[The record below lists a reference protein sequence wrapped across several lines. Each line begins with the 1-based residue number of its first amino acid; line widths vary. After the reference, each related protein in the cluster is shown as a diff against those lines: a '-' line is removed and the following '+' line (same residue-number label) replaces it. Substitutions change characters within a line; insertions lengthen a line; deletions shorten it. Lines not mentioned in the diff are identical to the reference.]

1 MHHHAHVPSG
11 VMMVKVADSTE
22 ASCQLSQL
30 VVLGCLAIGFLH
42 QMKDSL
48 DPLRVR
54 GIGGRRCRVQ
64 LASHGLPVVRRTPGR
79 LLVPGT
85 LPIYT
90 LEDPIR
96 IGPKAHR
103 LSPMSSLS

>member
-1 MHHHAHVPSG
+1 
-11 VMMVKVADSTE
+11 MMVKVADSTE
-22 ASCQLSQL
+22 SSGQLAQL
-30 VVLGCLAIGFLH
+30 VVLGGLAIGFLH
-42 QMKDSL
+42 EMEDPL
-48 DPLRVR
+48 DPFRVR
-54 GIGGRRCRVQ
+54 GIGGRGRRIQ

-103 LSPMSSLS
+103 LSPRSFLSSIPEG